1 MLQLLEILSLSDV
14 IMSDIENTFGRLGT
28 FGNCKAQIDWFTHT
42 SSNDPVSP
50 SALRGLCHE
59 SSGFI
64 TCLCSFTVFNYCL
77 LYWFSI
83 THSQLFTRKC
93 YLMRKSLN
101 QHFDSDRFVKHS
113 DFIELSQHFI
123 QSSQTTVFKNST
135 QVTCNYWHRWR
146 SINCSILMDLWLHTF
161 RTMS

>member
-1 MLQLLEILSLSDV
+1 MSKQERQKSFSPYSELVHSEVLPHTNRQNLPELFNKKDLNERKHLKLLQKKKTKSKVLQLFEILSLSDV

-50 SALRGLCHE
+50 SALRGFCNE

-93 YLMRKSLN
+93 IR
-101 QHFDSDRFVKHS
+101 V
-113 DFIELSQHFI
+113 
-123 QSSQTTVFKNST
+123 SSAF
-135 QVTCNYWHRWR
+135 Y
-146 SINCSILMDLWLHTF
+146 
-161 RTMS
+161 